1 MSIISKTK
9 RILKKNRFLFTLY
22 IRFSTNEYQ
31 NYLKDFRIY
40 KRENPEK
47 VKQEISLIKSYWKC
61 YPTQYI
67 RHKLFYENLNDEQ
80 LLDYIPAYFFSV
92 KHHEIKHKGIDID
105 KWDSKFV
112 QYKLFKNR
120 NIPTPEICAII
131 KNNIIKNLDDSLVD
145 IDDIVRTN
153 IINNNERLFIK
164 PFEGAGGKGIYV
176 LEKRD
181 NSIFI
186 NKNEVKLENLLGC
199 LEKKEDYIIQR
210 GIIQRS
216 DISLING
223 SSVNTLRVIAQERD
237 GIMDMRACVMRIG
250 RNKSFVDNSAQG
262 GISVKID
269 IETGE
274 MNKFAT
280 AEHGVQS
287 YFKTHPDTN
296 FVFEGTII
304 KDWYK
309 IKSQISDICNKLSE
323 FKDIALDI
331 AITDNEVEL
340 IELNFKYGI
349 DHLQTSCGGMRRVL
363 NIYPEK

>member
-1 MSIISKTK
+1 MKNCIKKII
-9 RILKKNRFLFTLY
+9 RKNNFVYTNF
-22 IRFSTNEYQ
+22 IRFSTKEYKI
-31 NYLKDFRIY
+31 NFKEFRAY
-40 KRENPEK
+40 KHENPDKVKREMTLLRN
-47 VKQEISLIKSYWKC
+47 YWKC

-67 RHKLFYENLNDEQ
+67 RHRLLSQNLSDEE
-80 LLDYIPAYFFSV
+80 LLDYVPAYIFAV
-92 KHHEIKHKGIDID
+92 KHLDKKHKGIDID
-105 KWDSKFV
+105 KIEPKLA
-112 QYKLFKNR
+112 QYKLFIKK
-120 NIPTPEICAII
+120 NIPTPEILGLI
-131 KNNIIKNLDDSLVD
+131 KNATVKNLDNNTIE
-145 IDDIVRTN
+145 IDDILN
-153 IINNNERLFIK
+153 LIGEKDKLFIK
-164 PFEGAGGKGIYV
+164 PFEGAGGKGICV
-176 LEKRD
+176 LEKIE

-186 NKNEVKLENLLGC
+186 NKKEVKLQNLLSS

-216 DISLING
+216 DISLINA

-237 GIMDMRACVMRIG
+237 GVMDMRACVMRIG

-363 NIYPEK
+363 NIYPVKI

>member
-1 MSIISKTK
+1 M
-9 RILKKNRFLFTLY
+9 
-22 IRFSTNEYQ
+22 
-31 NYLKDFRIY
+31 
-40 KRENPEK
+40 
-47 VKQEISLIKSYWKC
+47 
-61 YPTQYI
+61 
-67 RHKLFYENLNDEQ
+67 
-80 LLDYIPAYFFSV
+80 
-92 KHHEIKHKGIDID
+92 
-105 KWDSKFV
+105 V
-112 QYKLFKNR
+112 Q
-120 NIPTPEICAII
+120 
-131 KNNIIKNLDDSLVD
+131 
-145 IDDIVRTN
+145 
-153 IINNNERLFIK
+153 
-164 PFEGAGGKGIYV
+164 GGKGIFV
-176 LEKRD
+176 LEKNVD
-181 NSIFI
+181 FI
-186 NKNEVKLENLLGC
+186 RLNNKKIALNDLVSNLNKGVT
-199 LEKKEDYIIQR
+199 YVIQR
-210 GIIQRS
+210 GIKQRS
-216 DISLING
+216 DISEINPY
-223 SSVNTLRVIAQERD
+223 SVNTLRVIAQDRNGVME
-237 GIMDMRACVMRIG
+237 MRACVMRIG